1 MKFIVVVDEKPKTC
15 EGCPFM
21 DEMFEETN
29 KKNVLNL
36 VDVCYFKRRFNT
48 TNCPMTEINTV
59 FVTDDGES
67 KNVENG

>member
-48 TNCPMTEINTV
+48 DDCPMTEINTV
-59 FVTDDGES
+59 FVTSEEKS
-67 KNVENG
+67 ENSENS